1 MSTEKMC
8 IDAVIMWVD
17 GDDPAHR
24 AKRMS
29 YMNGGREAKFD
40 DVAGETRY
48 RQVGEINFCVASVL
62 RFAPFVRKIF
72 IVTDNQNP
80 NLDEFIALNFPD
92 NRIPIEI
99 VDHKVIFRG
108 YEQYLPTFNSLSI
121 TTMLW
126 RIPGL
131 AEHFLLLNDDLM
143 MFAPV
148 KPSDFFTPEG
158 GVVAYANWRSAFIAR
173 LKRSLRLRRSGHR
186 RLAFR
191 DVMLNAADLLGV
203 DRFLRIKH
211 TPHTLRRSF
220 FEEFFAEHPGVLENQ
235 IQHRFRHDTQFS
247 ALALQYTALAHKGPE
262 YCRVETSSR
271 KYLYMKPRNGRVPSD
286 GRLAKLEKRKDAL
299 FLCMNSLDIAAP
311 DEAERLIAWLSR
323 LLDVKIPQTAE
334 KP

>member
-1 MSTEKMC
+1 ME

-17 GDDPAHR
+17 GDDPVHR

-29 YMNGGREAKFD
+29 YMNQGREAKFD

-48 RQVGEINFCVASVL
+48 RQVGEINFCVASIL

-80 NLDEFIALNFPD
+80 QLDDFIALNFPD
-92 NRIPIEI
+92 NKIPIEI

-108 YEQYLPTFNSLSI
+108 YEHYLPTFNSLSI

-126 RIPGL
+126 RIPGVS
-131 AEHFLLLNDDLM
+131 EHFLLLNDDLM

-158 GVVAYANWRSAFIAR
+158 GVVAYANWRSTWFVR
-173 LKRSLRLRRSGHR
+173 FKRWIRMRRNGHR

-203 DRFLRIKH
+203 KRFLRIKH

-220 FEEFFAEHPGVLENQ
+220 FEEFFAEHPDVLENQ

-247 ALALQYTALAHKGPE
+247 ALALEYTALAHKGPE
-262 YCRVETSSR
+262 YCRVETSAR
-271 KYLYMKPRNGRVPSD
+271 KCLYMKPRNGRVP
-286 GRLAKLEKRKDAL
+286 GEARLARLEKNTDAL
-299 FLCMNSLDIAAP
+299 FLCMNSLDIATPA
-311 DEAERLIAWLSR
+311 ESERLIAWLAR
-323 LLDVKIPQTAE
+323 HLDVRIP
-334 KP
+334 